1 MNLSI
6 YAAALMM
13 VGKGKYVNKK
23 TLFAVT
29 RQRLGQ
35 RLLLLLPSSPVVID
49 FRCCSEAALPSQ
61 PWE

>member
-13 VGKGKYVNKK
+13 VGKGKYVNKE
-23 TLFAVT
+23 TQFAVT

-35 RLLLLLPSSPVVID
+35 RSLLLLGSPVVID
-49 FRCCSEAALPSQ
+49 FLCCSEAELPSQ
-61 PWE
+61 PRE

>member
-35 RLLLLLPSSPVVID
+35 RLLLLLLSSPVVID